1 MNPLKNKL
9 ILLIAIL
16 FGAMASLGAFRYL
29 QHVEATYQLSGN
41 YTQVAT
47 ANQNIPAR
55 ATIQSSMLEFVEVPV
70 EYVMSGAVLEA
81 GEAVGKLARSD
92 IYEGEQLID
101 RKLMERQDQQ
111 GGLAVKVD
119 EGKRAISVPVGMVT
133 ALHGLIEIDDRVDVL
148 VTFDHEEEQ
157 RSGDE
162 YGGSDTSKETM
173 TSTIISNVPV
183 LAVNSQ
189 IVDSAEIGAEPSTVT
204 VMVEPEEAQW
214 IALAIQQGSIQFTLR
229 SPEDDTEITIPM
241 TGTEGLVR

>member
-1 MNPLKNKL
+1 LKNKL

-81 GEAVGKLARSD
+81 DEAVGKLARGD
-92 IYEGEQLID
+92 LYEGEQLID

-119 EGKRAISVPVGMVT
+119 EGKRAVAIPVSKVSS
-133 ALHGLIEIDDRVDVL
+133 LHELLEVNDRVDVM
-148 VTFDHEEEQ
+148 VTFGYKLEITDSASGRREETDHVA
-157 RSGDE
+157 
-162 YGGSDTSKETM
+162 
-173 TSTIISNVPV
+173 TSTIIQDTPI
-183 LAVNSQ
+183 LAINGHTVSG
-189 IVDSAEIGAEPSTVT
+189 DSGAEETSIVT
-204 VMVEPEEAQW
+204 VMVDPHDAQL
-214 IALAIQQGSIQFTLR
+214 IALGTQQGSIQLTLR
-229 SPEDDTEITIPM
+229 SPEDESIIVIPM
-241 TGTEGLVR
+241 VEVEDFIR

>member
-1 MNPLKNKL
+1 MKNKL
-9 ILLIAIL
+9 ILLIAIV

-47 ANQNIPAR
+47 ATQNIPAR

-81 GEAVGKLARSD
+81 EEAVGKLARSD

-101 RKLMERQDQQ
+101 RKLMDREDRQ

-133 ALHGLIEIDDRVDVL
+133 ALHGLIEINDRVDVM
-148 VTFDHEEEQ
+148 VTFDHEETQ
-157 RSGDE
+157 SSGDE
-162 YGGSDTSKETM
+162 YGSSDTSRETV

-183 LAVNSQ
+183 LAVNAR
-189 IVDSAEIGAEPSTVT
+189 IEGSAEGSSEPSTVT

-229 SPEDDTEITIPM
+229 SPEDDTEINIPM
-241 TGTEGLVR
+241 TGTDGLVR